1 MARGRR
7 SRTHAPGI
15 RRGRTRGA
23 GAWPP
28 GRPFAEPRVKRRA
41 HEQAIR
47 ELLARERRE
56 VIGLLVEVCAIVGAL
71 VIVIAVVVVLTH
83 AGPR

>member
-1 MARGRR
+1 
-7 SRTHAPGI
+7 
-15 RRGRTRGA
+15 
-23 GAWPP
+23 
-28 GRPFAEPRVKRRA
+28 
-41 HEQAIR
+41 
-47 ELLARERRE
+47 LLARERRE

>member
-1 MARGRR
+1 M
-7 SRTHAPGI
+7 
-15 RRGRTRGA
+15 RRGRARGVES
-23 GAWPP
+23 WPP
-28 GRPFAEPRVKRRA
+28 ERPFAEPRVKRRA
-41 HEQAIR
+41 REQAIR

-56 VIGLLVEVCAIVGAL
+56 VIGLLVEVYAIVGAL